1 MPRHHKRAFTEFV
14 STAGLESVMTRVGT
28 QRELFHVHGNVVV
41 NQGKGAFMAVRGIHS
56 LQCLARTLRL
66 SSASNVVHMAVL
78 TSKMG
83 KRAQVS
89 SSGLLETSLM
99 QNNDQIRVKGRIY
112 EHTNSVCF
120 ELLRFNA
127 APFMLAEEFRP
138 DSNDWTITGRGMI
151 IIRLIWRR
159 LEWSNAAERACLK
172 MCDDAAEWL
181 QTCC

>member
-1 MPRHHKRAFTEFV
+1 
-14 STAGLESVMTRVGT
+14 
-28 QRELFHVHGNVVV
+28 
-41 NQGKGAFMAVRGIHS
+41 
-56 LQCLARTLRL
+56 
-66 SSASNVVHMAVL
+66 
-78 TSKMG
+78 
-83 KRAQVS
+83 
-89 SSGLLETSLM
+89 M